1 MTVFAIILAVIY
13 LMAGVAKLAG
23 AKPMA
28 EQFAEFDLSLSAM
41 RVVGAL
47 EVAAA
52 VGLFI
57 DSLETWA
64 AEGMVLMMVGAIY
77 YHRRA
82 GHPVQQSIPA
92 AVVLVLSAVYI
103 ALSLSG

>member
-1 MTVFAIILAVIY
+1 MIVFAIILAVIY
-13 LMAGVAKLAG
+13 SMAGLAKLAG

-28 EQFAEFDLSLSAM
+28 EQFAEFGLDLRMM

-52 VGLFI
+52 IGLFI
-57 DSLETWA
+57 ESLETWA

-82 GHPVQQSIPA
+82 GHAVQQSIPA
-92 AVVLVLSAVYI
+92 AVVLILSAVYI
-103 ALSLSG
+103 ALSL